1 MNKDNNNNKIILNKE
16 QAHIVGEF
24 FRRYNNELVWK
35 IDNKIYDLI
44 NDILLAQ
51 NENAGDK

>member
-1 MNKDNNNNKIILNKE
+1 MNKENNNTIILNKE
-16 QAHIVGEF
+16 QAHIVADF
-24 FRRYNNELVWK
+24 FRRYNNEHVWK

-51 NENAGDK
+51 NENVGDK

>member
-1 MNKDNNNNKIILNKE
+1 MSENKIILNKE

-24 FRRYNNELVWK
+24 FRCYNDETVWK
-35 IDNKIYDLI
+35 IDHKIYALI

-51 NENAGDK
+51 DKDAGDK